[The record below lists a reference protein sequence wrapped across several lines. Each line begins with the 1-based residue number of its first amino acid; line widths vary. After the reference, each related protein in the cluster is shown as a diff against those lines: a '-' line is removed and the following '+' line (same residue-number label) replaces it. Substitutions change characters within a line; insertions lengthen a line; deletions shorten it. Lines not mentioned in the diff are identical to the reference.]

1 LEPVRRVHRFTPG
14 DRLRRRGDFD
24 RVYAAGRKAWA
35 QGFTLFVAAGETDCH
50 RLGLTVSRRVGNAVI
65 RNRVKRRFREVFRT
79 HRQRLPD
86 CYDIVVNARTEVT
99 EVPFAELAE
108 AFVRAVQ
115 RASRARPAPRA
126 PRPSQRRE
134 RNR

>member
-1 LEPVRRVHRFTPG
+1 LEPVRRGHRFTPE
-14 DRLRRRGDFD
+14 DRLRHRSDFD

-35 QGFTLFVAAGETDCH
+35 QGFALFVAAGETERH
-50 RLGLTVSRRVGNAVI
+50 RLGLTVSRRVGNAVV

-79 HRQRLPD
+79 HRERLPG

-115 RASRARPAPRA
+115 RASQARPAPRA
-126 PRPSQRRE
+126 PRPSKRRE
-134 RNR
+134 KNR